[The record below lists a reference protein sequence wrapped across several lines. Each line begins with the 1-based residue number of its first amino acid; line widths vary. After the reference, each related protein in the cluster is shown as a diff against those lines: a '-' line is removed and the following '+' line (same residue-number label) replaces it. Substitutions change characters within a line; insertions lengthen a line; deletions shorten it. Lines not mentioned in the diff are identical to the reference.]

1 MSILQFYRL
10 LVLYYRKILIFN
22 NINVNFSIYLSK
34 SVIMKVLPFKI
45 SKSDNVALLYQED
58 AGEFFYDKLHQHE
71 EIQLCALVKGEGTL
85 VVGDTLN
92 NYKPGDIF
100 VIGSNVPHV
109 FKSDNSTNKSSLTLS
124 LFFTKTAFGDD
135 FFTLGDFIEVEK
147 LFNISVNGAKLTSHK
162 KELLDLFFALKEA
175 SNLDRFVLF
184 LKIIS
189 QIIKAKTN
197 TLSTFIY
204 QKPYSDNEGKRMSAV
219 MDYTMINFSS
229 TINLKTIAGV
239 SNMSPNAFCRY
250 FKQRTNKTYFQ
261 FLIEVRIENAC
272 RLLKN
277 KDTLIAEIS
286 EKSGFKNSSNFNRK
300 FKEVKGITP
309 SAYRASS

>member
-1 MSILQFYRL
+1 M
-10 LVLYYRKILIFN
+10 
-22 NINVNFSIYLSK
+22 
-34 SVIMKVLPFKI
+34 
-45 SKSDNVALLYQED
+45 
-58 AGEFFYDKLHQHE
+58 
-71 EIQLCALVKGEGTL
+71 
-85 VVGDTLN
+85 
-92 NYKPGDIF
+92 
-100 VIGSNVPHV
+100 
-109 FKSDNSTNKSSLTLS
+109 LT

-135 FFTLGDFIEVEK
+135 FFKLGDFKEVDK
-147 LFNISVNGAKLTSHK
+147 LFNISANGAKLASHK
-162 KELLDLFFALKEA
+162 REVLDLFLALKEA

-189 QIIKAKTN
+189 QILKAKTSP
-197 TLSTFIY
+197 LSTFIY

-229 TINLKTIAGV
+229 TIDLKTIAGV

-309 SAYRASS
+309 SAYRAVS